1 MSCLL
6 FYSINGINSFEKI
19 KIVIDRNNHRLNF
32 NFDGVK
38 DKIKK
43 IHTSTND
50 GYLASFELNDND
62 VYPWDVRGS
71 RNYSSGTKIKEIIIE
86 DINGNLTS
94 IYSNP
99 DITSF
104 RK

>member
-38 DKIKK
+38 DKK

-50 GYLASFELNDND
+50 GYLAYFELNDND
-62 VYPWDVRGS
+62 VYPWDTRGF

-86 DINGNLTS
+86 DINGNLTT

-104 RK
+104 RE